1 MANIFYNEL
10 IANLADIQS
19 IEHNISEKAQ
29 EICTRRQNYAD
40 YLEGQLVEL
49 KRYQT
54 GVNSALCDLLS
65 SSSSIEGID
74 KETVISQCNAI
85 KEELTNHID
94 RVEKLCIRFRNKR
107 IRIVSFGPKT
117 QGKSVFTQLYTKL
130 DDSIVAV
137 KPDGNGI
144 DKTGA
149 INVIK
154 HDGSLTSPKII
165 VHFKTQQEVVDKIN
179 SYISLLPQGVQIST
193 FRSFQD
199 VLTAKSN
206 NSIIQKLSGY
216 HGNQPIAASC
226 KAGLESFFASN
237 RNISEAGVG
246 KKEIT
251 VDQMPIYNDMQYNGQ
266 EGQRYAIVDHIEILT
281 DLGHDFY
288 RYFEIGDT
296 KGSSTDAGGNVA
308 DIEIFEAIDNSDAA
322 FSISRVGS
330 GQNNGEYITTNLFTH
345 YQEDIKNLHDKLF
358 VILNMEKESLDKGL
372 QLIDSVVNNIEVQQM
387 AEQIYTGCLCKR
399 PVEIEYDERSVEQL
413 PKEAFIDPEK
423 FVRAMLLDML
433 HKIVTNTKRN
443 DDGLIDKTNQSTE
456 AINVKINKLKSL
468 VNDFDVPCEENEDG
482 LIIEVIKKLRDN
494 TYNQIKLH
502 GSSEDNHSNNRSDTS
517 NGVGTR
523 RRGFNFGQEQHQ
535 SENVAEPSNQEE
547 ISYTIEQ
554 PGIIDYE
561 EQYKKIR
568 SEKMSIFKLLTG
580 EDRTI
585 RGKENQSVKDEIE
598 ESVRCI
604 YKHNGQH
611 RPCVVDEITDTV
623 ISKPSGNTS
632 DSGRY
637 IECVSMMYSNRIKEN
652 FNKKLTPQNEIQY
665 KDEANELYRMLWE
678 GLKLNSFI
686 GWGEYSYEKLSEKSI
701 LNEQLSELFEL
712 YKAAFEAPTDPISLF
727 TPYDTLLEY
736 FNRYIRKERKNLKH
750 EETDIVID
758 DEILIKTLVDL
769 IRIHNIPKMIVEK
782 ATATD
787 KKRNVDNLRTKITQ
801 EIAPKTTFVQRILP
815 LYRLPEAGP
824 VFNNELRQK
833 RDFNERIRKFNE
845 ARSSVKALGAISSL
859 SIPV

>member
-1 MANIFYNEL
+1 MANVFYNEL
-10 IANLADIQS
+10 IASLRDVQNVEYD
-19 IEHNISEKAQ
+19 ISEKAQ
-29 EICTRRQNYAD
+29 DICTRREKYAE
-40 YLEGQLVEL
+40 YLEGRLVEL

-54 GVNSALCDLLS
+54 SMNSTLGNLLRS
-65 SSSSIEGID
+65 SSLMEDID
-74 KETVISQCNAI
+74 KEAIISQCNAI
-85 KEELTNHID
+85 KKDLADHIE
-94 RVEKLCIRFRNKR
+94 RVEKLCIRFKNKR

-154 HDGSLTSPKII
+154 HDGTLTSPRII

-199 VLTAKSN
+199 VLTAKN
-206 NSIIQKLSGY
+206 NNTIIAKLSAY
-216 HGNQPIAASC
+216 HGTQPISASC

-237 RNISEAGVG
+237 KKISEAGADD
-246 KKEIT
+246 KTIT

-266 EGQRYAIVDHIEILT
+266 EGQRYAIVDYIEILT
-281 DLGHDFY
+281 NLGNDFY
-288 RYFEIGDT
+288 KYFEIGDT

-345 YQEDIKNLHDKLF
+345 YQKDIKNLHDKLF

-372 QLIDSVVNNIEVQQM
+372 QLINNVVKNIEVQQM

-399 PVEIEYDERSVEQL
+399 PVEIEYDEGNVGQL
-413 PKEAFIDPEK
+413 PADAFIDPEK

-433 HKIVTNTKRN
+433 NKIVTNTKSN
-443 DDGLIDKTNQSTE
+443 DDNLIVKISQSTE
-456 AINVKINKLKSL
+456 EINSEISKLKSL
-468 VNDFDVPCEENEDG
+468 LNGCNVPCEESEDG

-494 TYNQIKLH
+494 TYNQINLR
-502 GSSEDNHSNNRSDTS
+502 GNNENNHSNNHNHTS
-517 NGVGTR
+517 SHVGTR

-535 SENVAEPSNQEE
+535 AENVVEPTNQEV
-547 ISYTIEQ
+547 SYTIEQ

-561 EQYKKIR
+561 EQYKKLR
-568 SEKMSIFKLLTG
+568 SENISIFKLLTG
-580 EDRTI
+580 ENRPT

-598 ESVRCI
+598 ESVRYI
-604 YKHNGQH
+604 YTQH
-611 RPCVVDEITDTV
+611 EHPRPCVVDEITDKV
-623 ISKPSGNTS
+623 ISRPSGNTS
-632 DSGRY
+632 DSGRF
-637 IECVSMMYSNRIKEN
+637 IECVSMMYSSRIKDN
-652 FNKKLTPQNEIQY
+652 FNKKLTPQNEIQF
-665 KDEANELYRMLWE
+665 KNEADELFRMLWE
-678 GLKLNSFI
+678 GLKFDSFT
-686 GWGEYSYEKLSEKSI
+686 GWGEYSHDKFSEKSI
-701 LNEQLSELFEL
+701 LNEQLRELLEL
-712 YKAAFEAPTDPISLF
+712 YKDAYEATTDPISLF

-736 FNRYIRKERKNLKH
+736 FNRYICKERKSVKH
-750 EETDIVID
+750 KETDIVID
-758 DEILIKTLVDL
+758 DEILVKTLVDL

-782 ATATD
+782 ATD
-787 KKRNVDNLRTKITQ
+787 KKRRVDNLRMQIAQ
-801 EIAPKTTFVQRILP
+801 EIAPQTSFVQRILP
-815 LYRLPEAGP
+815 LYRLPEASP
-824 VFNNELRQK
+824 VFNEELQQRRNLNEK
-833 RDFNERIRKFNE
+833 IRSFNE
-845 ARSSVKALGAISSL
+845 ARSSVNALSAISSL
-859 SIPV
+859 SIPL

>member
-10 IANLADIQS
+10 IANLADIQG

-29 EICTRRQNYAD
+29 EICTRRENYAD
-40 YLEGQLVEL
+40 YLEGQLVGL

-54 GVNSALCDLLS
+54 NINSTLDDLLS

-74 KETVISQCNAI
+74 KEAIISQCNAI
-85 KEELTNHID
+85 KEELAVHID
-94 RVEKLCIRFRNKR
+94 RVEKLCIRFKNKR

-179 SYISLLPQGVQIST
+179 SYISLLPQGVQINT

-199 VLTAKSN
+199 IVTAKNN

-216 HGNQPIAASC
+216 HGSQPIAASC

-237 RNISEAGVG
+237 RNISEAGAG
-246 KKEIT
+246 DKEIT

-266 EGQRYAIVDHIEILT
+266 EGQRYAIVDYIEILT
-281 DLGHDFY
+281 DLGNDFY

-345 YQEDIKNLHDKLF
+345 YKEDIQTLHDKLF
-358 VILNMEKESLDKGL
+358 VILNMEKESLDKGMR
-372 QLIDSVVNNIEVQQM
+372 LINGVVGNIEVQQM

-399 PVEIEYDERSVEQL
+399 PVEIEYDERTVEQL
-413 PKEAFIDPEK
+413 PEDAFIDPEK

-433 HKIVTNTKRN
+433 NKIVTNTKKN

-456 AINVKINKLKSL
+456 AINAKINELKSL
-468 VNDFDVPCEENEDG
+468 VNDCDVPSEESEDG
-482 LIIEVIKKLRDN
+482 LIIDVIRNLRDKTYDRIKEADGNDANGHNN
-494 TYNQIKLH
+494 TPRP
-502 GSSEDNHSNNRSDTS
+502 SRA
-517 NGVGTR
+517 
-523 RRGFNFGQEQHQ
+523 RRGGFNINQNQQ
-535 SENVAEPSNQEE
+535 SEHNEPSQNEASV
-547 ISYTIEQ
+547 SYTVEQ
-554 PGIIDYE
+554 PDIIDYE

-568 SEKMSIFKLLTG
+568 SEKNSIFKLLTG
-580 EDRTI
+580 EERSI
-585 RGKENQSVKDEIE
+585 QGKENQSVKDEID
-598 ESVRCI
+598 ESVRFI
-604 YKHNGQH
+604 YTQNGNQ
-611 RPCVVDEITDTV
+611 RPVAVDRVTDT
-623 ISKPSGNTS
+623 IFARRCGDTS
-632 DSGRY
+632 DSGRF
-637 IECVSMMYSNRIKEN
+637 IECISMMYSERIKEN
-652 FNKKLTPQNEIQY
+652 FNKKLIPQNVILF
-665 KDEANELYRMLWE
+665 KCEADDLFKLLWD
-678 GLKLNSFI
+678 GLKLNQFT
-686 GWGEYSYEKLSEKSI
+686 GWGDYSLQKFSEKSV
-701 LNEQLSELFEL
+701 LNEQLKAIFDL
-712 YKAAFEAPTDPISLF
+712 YTDAYEATTDPIFLF
-727 TPYDTLLEY
+727 SPYDTLLDY
-736 FNRYIRKERKNLKH
+736 FKRFLEKEGKINKRHK
-750 EETDIVID
+750 ETDNVID
-758 DEILIKTLVDL
+758 DEILISTLVDL
-769 IRIHNIPKMIVEK
+769 IRVHNIPKMIVDK
-782 ATATD
+782 ATD
-787 KKRNVDNLRTKITQ
+787 KKRRVDNLRTQLLQ
-801 EIAPKTTFVQRILP
+801 EIAPQTSFVQRMLP
-815 LYRLPEAGP
+815 LYRLPEASP
-824 VFNNELRQK
+824 VFSNELRQ
-833 RDFNERIRKFNE
+833 RRELNEKIRKFNSAKE
-845 ARSSVKALGAISSL
+845 SVITLNNISNL
-859 SIPV
+859 SIPM

>member
-1 MANIFYNEL
+1 MANVFYNEL
-10 IANLADIQS
+10 IANLTDIQS

-29 EICTRRQNYAD
+29 EICARREKYAE

-54 GVNSALCDLLS
+54 SMNSTLGNLHS
-65 SSSSIEGID
+65 SSSSMVGID
-74 KETVISQCNAI
+74 KEAITSKCNAI
-85 KEELTNHID
+85 KKDLADHIE
-94 RVEKLCIRFRNKR
+94 RVEKLCIRFKNKR

-117 QGKSVFTQLYTKL
+117 QGKSVFTQLYTRL

-154 HDGSLTSPKII
+154 HDGTLTSPRII

-199 VLTAKSN
+199 VLIAKNN
-206 NSIIQKLSGY
+206 NSIITKLSAY
-216 HGNQPIAASC
+216 HGTQPIAASC

-237 RNISEAGVG
+237 RNISEAGAG
-246 KKEIT
+246 EKEIT

-266 EGQRYAIVDHIEILT
+266 EGQRYAIVDYIEILT
-281 DLGHDFY
+281 NLGNDFY
-288 RYFEIGDT
+288 KYFEIGDT
-296 KGSSTDAGGNVA
+296 KGSSIDAGGNVA

-345 YQEDIKNLHDKLF
+345 YQEDIGNLHDKLF
-358 VILNMEKESLDKGL
+358 IILNMEKGSLDKGL
-372 QLIDSVVNNIEVQQM
+372 QLINSVVGNIEVQHM

-399 PVEIEYDERSVEQL
+399 PIGIEYDERDVEQL
-413 PKEAFIDPEK
+413 PENAFIDPEK

-433 HKIVTNTKRN
+433 NKIVTNTKRN
-443 DDGLIDKTNQSTE
+443 DDGLIDKASRSTE
-456 AINVKINKLKSL
+456 TINFKINELKSL
-468 VNDFDVPCEENEDG
+468 VNGCDVPCEESEDG
-482 LIIEVIKKLRDN
+482 LIIEVIKELRDK
-494 TYNQIKLH
+494 TYNQINLH
-502 GSSEDNHSNNRSDTS
+502 CNSENNHSNNHNHISS
-517 NGVGTR
+517 HVGTR

-535 SENVAEPSNQEE
+535 SENVVEPTNQEE

-561 EQYKKIR
+561 EQYKKLR

-580 EDRTI
+580 ENRTT

-598 ESVRCI
+598 ESVRYI
-604 YKHNGQH
+604 YTQH
-611 RPCVVDEITDTV
+611 GHPRPCVVDEITDKV
-623 ISKPSGNTS
+623 ISRPSGNTS
-632 DSGRY
+632 DSGRF
-637 IECVSMMYSNRIKEN
+637 IECVSMMYSSRIKEN
-652 FNKKLTPQNEIQY
+652 FNKKLTPQNEIQF
-665 KDEANELYRMLWE
+665 KDEADELFRMLWK
-678 GLKLNSFI
+678 GLKLDSFT
-686 GWGEYSYEKLSEKSI
+686 GWGEYSHDKFSEKSI
-701 LNEQLSELFEL
+701 LNEQLGELLEL
-712 YKAAFEAPTDPISLF
+712 YKDAYEATTDPISLF

-736 FNRYIRKERKNLKH
+736 FNRYISKERKSVKH
-750 EETDIVID
+750 KETDIVID
-758 DEILIKTLVDL
+758 DEILVKTLVDL

-782 ATATD
+782 ATD
-787 KKRNVDNLRTKITQ
+787 KKRRVDNLRTQIAQ
-801 EIAPKTTFVQRILP
+801 EIAPQTSFVQRILP
-815 LYRLPEAGP
+815 LYRLPEASP
-824 VFNNELRQK
+824 VFNEELRQR
-833 RDFNERIRKFNE
+833 RDFNEKIRSFNE
-845 ARSSVKALGAISSL
+845 AKSSINALSAFPSL
-859 SIPV
+859 SIPL

>member
-10 IANLADIQS
+10 IANLADIQG
-19 IEHNISEKAQ
+19 IEHNISERAQ
-29 EICTRRQNYAD
+29 EICTRRENYAD
-40 YLEGQLVEL
+40 YLEGQLVGL

-54 GVNSALCDLLS
+54 NINSALDDLLS

-74 KETVISQCNAI
+74 KEAIISQCNAI
-85 KEELTNHID
+85 KEELAVHID
-94 RVEKLCIRFRNKR
+94 RVEKLCIRFKNKR

-154 HDGSLTSPKII
+154 HDGSLTSPRII

-199 VLTAKSN
+199 VLTAKIN

-237 RNISEAGVG
+237 RNISEAGAG
-246 KKEIT
+246 DKEIT

-266 EGQRYAIVDHIEILT
+266 EGQRYAIVDYIEILT
-281 DLGHDFY
+281 DLGNDFY

-345 YQEDIKNLHDKLF
+345 YKEDIQTLHDKLF
-358 VILNMEKESLDKGL
+358 VILNMEKESLDNGL
-372 QLIDSVVNNIEVQQM
+372 QLIDGVVGNIEVQQM

-399 PVEIEYDERSVEQL
+399 PVEIEYDERTVEQL
-413 PKEAFIDPEK
+413 PEDAFIDPEK

-433 HKIVTNTKRN
+433 NKIVTNTKNN

-456 AINVKINKLKSL
+456 AINAKINELKSL
-468 VNDFDVPCEENEDG
+468 VNDCDVPSEESEDG
-482 LIIEVIKKLRDN
+482 LIIDVIRNLRDKTYDRIKEADGNDANGHNN
-494 TYNQIKLH
+494 TPR
-502 GSSEDNHSNNRSDTS
+502 SSRA
-517 NGVGTR
+517 
-523 RRGFNFGQEQHQ
+523 RRGGFNINQNQQ
-535 SENVAEPSNQEE
+535 SEHNEPSQNES
-547 ISYTIEQ
+547 IVSYSVEQ
-554 PGIIDYE
+554 PNVIDYE

-568 SEKMSIFKLLTG
+568 NEKNSIFKLLTG
-580 EDRTI
+580 NDRSI

-598 ESVRCI
+598 ESVRYI
-604 YKHNGQH
+604 YTLNGQI
-611 RPCVVDEITDTV
+611 RPSVKDVITDKIVSRPT
-623 ISKPSGNTS
+623 GNTS
-632 DSGRY
+632 DMGRY
-637 IECVSMMYSNRIKEN
+637 IECVSMMFSTRIQEN
-652 FNKKLTPQNEIQY
+652 FNKKLTPQNEIPF
-665 KDEANELYRMLWE
+665 KEEADELFKIIWD
-678 GLKLNSFI
+678 GLRFNNFT
-686 GWGEYSYEKLSEKSI
+686 GWGEYTFEKLSEKSL
-701 LNEQLSELFEL
+701 LNEQIRELLEL
-712 YKAAFEAPTDPISLF
+712 YKPAYDGRTNPIDLF

-736 FNRYIRKERKNLKH
+736 FRRFIDKEKGEKKNT
-750 EETDIVID
+750 ETEIVID
-758 DEILIKTLVDL
+758 DEILVKTIVDL
-769 IRIHNIPKMIVEK
+769 IRIQNIPKMIVDK
-782 ATATD
+782 ATN
-787 KKRNVDNLRTKITQ
+787 KKSSVDDLRTKIAQ
-801 EIAPKTTFVQRILP
+801 EIAPKTSFVQRMLP
-815 LYRLPEAGP
+815 LYRLPEASP
-824 VFNNELRQK
+824 VFSNELRQ
-833 RDFNERIRKFNE
+833 RRELNEKIRKFNSAKE
-845 ARSSVKALGAISSL
+845 SVITLNNISNL